1 MKESDIPVIQ
11 ASLDQ
16 LQRQLNAIYTQLL
29 FDSVPDSEER
39 TKLKAA
45 TSAEWTAAYQKA
57 KDTARG

>member
-1 MKESDIPVIQ
+1 
-11 ASLDQ
+11 
-16 LQRQLNAIYTQLL
+16 LNAIYAQLL